1 MARADAASVLARGRT
16 RSRGAVSGRFFPEP
30 EALHRVE
37 PWFRRGVVA
46 MAILFLVSLTVAAAF
61 ISTRVREDALSDANS
76 DLEIV
81 ASAIEHNLRGA
92 AIALLGKDGGVALT
106 DVAPGRSLAR
116 GRRIFVTDPS
126 GAILDYFPKQANGPK
141 TLADVLGHGEPVA
154 VLAEKAGVMQIAL
167 ANGVRAFAT
176 VRNLHAPLGQLA
188 VVHTFEDAVAEARAN
203 MIRADVLLGSTG
215 LLLALVV
222 AAYYWQA
229 GRTRDADEVSERL
242 RRRMD
247 AALSRGRCGLWDW
260 DIARGRIYWSQSMYE
275 ILGME
280 PQDRFMSFGEL
291 TALMHAGDT
300 DLASMAESL
309 AAKKAQ
315 ALESEF
321 RIRNARH
328 EWIWLRARAEIVDAM
343 PGEGPR
349 LIGIVIDITEQKALA
364 EHTERHDARL
374 RDAIETISEAFVLW
388 DSDNRLVMSNSKFR
402 TLHGLCDA
410 TAAVGKP
417 YAHVMAAGSPPLIQ
431 TQIALGERP
440 GAAARTYEARLV
452 DGRWLQVNERR
463 TGDGGYVSIGTDIT
477 QLKKHE
483 EQLLDSERRLTATV
497 IDLRKSRQALERQ
510 ARELAELAEKYLE
523 EKANAESSNRA
534 KTEFLA
540 NMSHEL
546 RTPLNAIIG
555 FSEMMQAQVFGPLG
569 SDKYADYSGHIKESG
584 DYLLGVISDVLDMSR
599 LDAGQISIEAKP
611 FDLAQSVQSAARRV
625 EHAAADKAIAIEAR
639 GPEKLGFFGDRA
651 AIEKS
656 LGIVLRNAIKFT
668 GVDGAISIR
677 LRSSHAGINIYVAD
691 NGPGMTRE
699 CVQRIGKPFEQFHS
713 NVDNGMRGSGLG
725 LAIAHSLISLHQGRL
740 KVRSRPGRGT
750 IVHFHLP
757 APIETPVRQQAVA

>member
-1 MARADAASVLARGRT
+1 MARADAASVFARGRT
-16 RSRGAVSGRFFPEP
+16 RSRGVVSGRFFPEP

-37 PWFRRGVVA
+37 PWFRRGVAA
-46 MAILFLVSLTVAAAF
+46 MAILFLTSLTVAAAF
-61 ISTRVREDALSDANS
+61 MSTRVHEEALSDANS
-76 DLEIV
+76 DLELV

-92 AIALLGKDGGVALT
+92 AISLLGKDGGVALT
-106 DVAPGRSLAR
+106 DVAPGRALAR
-116 GRRIFVTDPS
+116 GRRVFITDPS
-126 GAILDYFPKQANGPK
+126 GAILDYFPKQANAPK
-141 TLADVLGHGEPVA
+141 NLSDILGVGEPVA

-188 VVHTFEDAVAEARAN
+188 VVHTFDDAIAEARAN
-203 MIRADVLLGSTG
+203 VVRTDILLGSTG

-222 AAYYWQA
+222 AAYCWQA
-229 GRTRDADEVSERL
+229 GRTRDADEASERL

-247 AALSRGRCGLWDW
+247 AALSRGHCGLWDW

-291 TALMHAGDT
+291 TALMHAGDS
-300 DLASMAESL
+300 DLASMAEAL
-309 AAKKAQ
+309 AAKKSQ

-321 RIRNARH
+321 RIRNARN
-328 EWIWLRARAEIVDAM
+328 EWIWLRARAELVDAM

-349 LIGIVIDITEQKALA
+349 LIGIVIDITEQRALA
-364 EHTERHDARL
+364 ERTERHDARL
-374 RDAIETISEAFVLW
+374 RDAIESISEAFVLW

-402 TLHGLCDA
+402 TLHGLCDE
-410 TAAVGKP
+410 TAAAGNP
-417 YAHVMAAGSPPLIQ
+417 YSHVMAAGSPPLIQ

-463 TGDGGYVSIGTDIT
+463 TSDGGYVSIGTDIT

-523 EKANAESSNRA
+523 EKANAESANRA

-569 SDKYADYSGHIKESG
+569 SDKYADYSTHIKESG

-599 LDAGQISIEAKP
+599 LDAGQVSIDAKP
-611 FDLAQSVQSAARRV
+611 FDLAQSVQAAARRV
-625 EHAAADKAIAIEAR
+625 ELAASEKSISLETR
-639 GPEKLGFFGDRA
+639 GPPILGFLGDRA

-668 GVDGAISIR
+668 ASDGAVSIR
-677 LRSSHAGINIYVAD
+677 LRPSANGVNIYIAD
-691 NGPGMTRE
+691 NGPGMSRD
-699 CVQRIGKPFEQFHS
+699 CVARIGKPFEQFHS

-725 LAIAHSLISLHQGRL
+725 LAIAHSLVSLHRGCL
-740 KVRSRPGRGT
+740 KVRSQPGRGT
-750 IVHFHLP
+750 IVQFHLP
-757 APIETPVRQQAVA
+757 LPADQSVRRQAAA